1 MSMVF
6 IHWISLYS
14 TLKSY
19 KMGRFQIFFFVFLVA
34 SLAIMQLS
42 TAGEEGSVPVEE
54 CPSACSVRCSA
65 THHPGNCMDVC
76 IRCCEKCL
84 CVPSGTFGNKDECPC
99 YRDRLT
105 QDGLPKCP

>member
-1 MSMVF
+1 
-6 IHWISLYS
+6 
-14 TLKSY
+14 
-19 KMGRFQIFFFVFLVA
+19 MGRFQIYFFVFLVA
-34 SLAIMQLS
+34 SFAIMQLS
-42 TAGEEGSVPVEE
+42 TVK

-76 IRCCEKCL
+76 IDCCGKCL

-105 QDGLPKCP
+105 QDGLPKCL